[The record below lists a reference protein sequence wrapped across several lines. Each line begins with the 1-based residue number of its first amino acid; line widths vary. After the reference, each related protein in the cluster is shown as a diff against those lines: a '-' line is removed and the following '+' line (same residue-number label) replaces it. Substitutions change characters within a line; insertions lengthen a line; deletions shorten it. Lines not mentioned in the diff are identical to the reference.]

1 MLKLRFRDVLNV
13 HGSWQRRDVRELM
26 NLDRQA
32 LLQTGSDT
40 PKIDARFGVAHTGM
54 ACLCACESPNRA
66 SGLLKKA
73 HSC

>member
-1 MLKLRFRDVLNV
+1 
-13 HGSWQRRDVRELM
+13 M